1 MAVVG
6 SGARRSRGQW
16 QSLLARA
23 ERSPLSVRAFCAAQG
38 ISTASFY
45 LWRKRLGVEREQEEA
60 RFLDLGALAAH
71 AGAGADDS
79 GGWEVEP
86 PSATAWCCACDGAVR
101 SSAGR
106 SGA

>member
-16 QSLLARA
+16 QSLIARA

-60 RFLDLGALAAH
+60 PGAASFLDLGALAAH
-71 AGAGADDS
+71 AGAGADCAS
-79 GGWEVEP
+79 GWELEL
-86 PSATAWCCACDGAVR
+86 ALGDGLVLR
-101 SSAGR
+101 LR
-106 SGA
+106 RR

>member
-6 SGARRSRGQW
+6 SGARRSRAQW

-60 RFLDLGALAAH
+60 PTAASFLDLGELAAH
-71 AGAGADDS
+71 VGAGAEGT
-79 GGWEVEP
+79 GGWELEL
-86 PSATAWCCACDGAVR
+86 ALGDGLVLR
-101 SSAGR
+101 LR
-106 SGA
+106 RR

>member
-79 GGWEVEP
+79 GGWEVEL
-86 PSATAWCCACDGAVR
+86 ALGDGLVLR
-101 SSAGR
+101 LR
-106 SGA
+106 RR